1 LRIRGYT
8 LLECMLVL
16 MILMVTMLLT
26 VPVTRNIRDVFYVQW
41 KIDEIVM
48 KQYESI
54 CQSEK
59 LIYDDPENDINIYFS
74 RLGMVRHADTFHVRN
89 KKIIISLGTGR
100 LYEKE

>member
-1 LRIRGYT
+1 
-8 LLECMLVL
+8 
-16 MILMVTMLLT
+16 MILMVTALIT

-54 CQSEK
+54 CRSEK
-59 LIYDDPENDINIYFS
+59 VIYDDQENDINIYFS

-89 KKIIISLGTGR
+89 RKIIISLGTGR